1 LKSFHSGGV
10 AGTTDI
16 TTTGLPYIELLIECR
31 NPKNEALISEVS
43 GIVHDIINNPNEETQ
58 LKILI
63 NDKIKNPQYR
73 KYNRKVK
80 TQQVLQSGEMFTYLV
95 PVDKNIIV
103 AKGDEVKVGQ
113 ILTSGTANLKKL
125 FKLAGMKF
133 AQDYIKKE
141 CGRVYQLAGTE
152 IHDKHFEIIIKKMFS
167 QLLITAS
174 GDSEFITGEITTIRR
189 FVESNYKLIQ
199 HNKAPAKAV
208 SILRGITR
216 VVLNSDSFLSAA
228 SFQETS
234 QILVK
239 SSIEGKIDRLESLKA
254 NIIISRLIPA
264 GTGFRQS
271 NND

>member
-1 LKSFHSGGV
+1 
-10 AGTTDI
+10 
-16 TTTGLPYIELLIECR
+16 
-31 NPKNEALISEVS
+31 
-43 GIVHDIINNPNEETQ
+43 
-58 LKILI
+58 
-63 NDKIKNPQYR
+63 
-73 KYNRKVK
+73 
-80 TQQVLQSGEMFTYLV
+80 
-95 PVDKNIIV
+95 
-103 AKGDEVKVGQ
+103 
-113 ILTSGTANLKKL
+113 
-125 FKLAGMKF
+125 
-133 AQDYIKKE
+133 
-141 CGRVYQLAGTE
+141 
-152 IHDKHFEIIIKKMFS
+152 MFS

-199 HNKAPAKAV
+199 QSKAPAKAV

-216 VVLNSDSFLSAA
+216 VALNSDSFLSAA

-271 NND
+271 QND